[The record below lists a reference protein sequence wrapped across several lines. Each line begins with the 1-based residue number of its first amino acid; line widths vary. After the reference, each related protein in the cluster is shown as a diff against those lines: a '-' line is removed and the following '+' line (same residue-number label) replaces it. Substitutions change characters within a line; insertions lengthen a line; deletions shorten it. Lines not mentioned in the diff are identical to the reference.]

1 MEKTISAQDK
11 LLKEQSE
18 MIELLGKRVSVQIQK
33 EIKKATAHLRG
44 SSLEKDANGG
54 KEAANKVNVSAK
66 GGISDADMKEI
77 EILVRDKANKFDVEM
92 SLR

>member
-1 MEKTISAQDK
+1 
-11 LLKEQSE
+11 

-44 SSLEKDANGG
+44 SSLEKDAAGS
-54 KEAANKVNVSAK
+54 KTAANQVKVSAK
-66 GGISDADMKEI
+66 GGVSDVDMKEI
-77 EILVRDKANKFDVEM
+77 DLLLRDKASKFDVEM